1 MLKASSEVCTEAT
14 PRATLARNARHC
26 KSTDRPARNCRSLE
40 GRSFAGAAD
49 RLRRIAVEPILE
61 VNGGLSKSSQA
72 SLQRA
77 TPPGCITESDG
88 FSCGRRRKGGFPV
101 CPATKG
107 KGHIAIG
114 AEADIWDGRHPSF
127 GQVRFILASRV
138 LGHVLRWLTTFRAWR
153 DSLFVHRD
161 TSYNNP
167 SIPFEFTS
175 ENLKRA
181 EEIIGCV
188 PPF

>member
-1 MLKASSEVCTEAT
+1 MYRGDTKS
-14 PRATLARNARHC
+14 NARSKRASLQEH
-26 KSTDRPARNCRSLE
+26 RSPGPQLQISR
-40 GRSFAGAAD
+40 GSLLRWGQAGAAD

-72 SLQRA
+72 SLQRP

-127 GQVRFILASRV
+127 GQVRFILVSRV
-138 LGHVLRWLTTFRAWR
+138 LGHVLRCLTTFRAR
-153 DSLFVHRD
+153 NSLFVHRD